1 MTPQLAKEI
10 TKKAEKIFKNKYA
23 IVDNFGN
30 ILAKSKSFKKEKL
43 TLDIKSKKTHAIS
56 HKNKNYGY
64 IFFDEPFKTVKIIG
78 PIISSI
84 SKQTIKDEYYK
95 KILKNNDSTLDQ
107 LAYELFI
114 LGDENMEQSKEILE
128 VLGLNYNTKMA
139 TLLVEVS
146 DPKYLKPRSKMSE
159 EEKKEAISRT
169 KKSIISAVNSFF
181 TQNKNNLV
189 FYAGG
194 NLFFILKNMGR
205 SPKKYQIEFKKNL
218 KAFHQTLKS
227 ELLTEISIGVGS
239 YKDNME
245 KIKESFYE
253 SRVAIFLGKKTG
265 INKTYHIKDFEHIAT
280 ITNKKRGNLSFNKKA
295 IPQIRESK
303 ELYETLINYFESS
316 MVLGKTAKNLKIH
329 RNTLILRLE
338 KITRIGGLD
347 PRRFP
352 EAFQL
357 YMEIMLEK
365 YYESKKT

>member
-10 TKKAEKIFKNKYA
+10 TKKAEKILKNKYA

-30 ILAKSKSFKKEKL
+30 ILASSKSFKKEKL
-43 TLDIKSKKTHAIS
+43 TLDIKSKKAHTIN

-64 IFFDEPFKTVKIIG
+64 IFFDEPLKTVKIIG

-84 SKQTIKDEYYK
+84 SKQMIKEEYYK
-95 KILKNNDSTLDQ
+95 KILKNNDSALDQ

-114 LGDENMEQSKEILE
+114 LGDGNIKQSKEILE
-128 VLGLNYNTKMA
+128 VLGVNYNTKM
-139 TLLVEVS
+139 TSLLVEIS
-146 DPKYLKPRSKMSE
+146 DPKYLKPRSKKP
-159 EEKKEAISRT
+159 EEKMEAISRT
-169 KKSIISAVNSFF
+169 KKNIISAVNSFF

-194 NLFFILKNMGR
+194 NLFFILKSMGR
-205 SPKKYQIEFKKNL
+205 GPKKYEIEFKKNL
-218 KAFHQTLKS
+218 KAFHRNLKS

-239 YKDNME
+239 YKDNIG

-253 SRVAIFLGKKTG
+253 SRMALFLGKKTG
-265 INKTYHIKDFEHIAT
+265 INKTHHIEDFKHIAT
-280 ITNKKRGNLSFNKKA
+280 IINKKGGSLNSNKKA
-295 IPQIRESK
+295 LSEIRESK
-303 ELYETLINYFESS
+303 ELYETLINYFESN

-357 YMEIMLEK
+357 YMTIMLEK
-365 YYESKKT
+365 YHESKKT